1 MRKTGFLL
9 TALLAGALGGVIAV
23 GTSVYAARN
32 GSGTYTLPSG
42 NPVSSGATI
51 SSTWANNTLSDI
63 ADEITNSVA
72 RDGQSSMSGNLQM
85 GTNRITGL
93 ATGTAR
99 TDAPT
104 AAQVQDSSLTYLTSV
119 SGTNTITATAAVSM
133 SAYAT
138 GQKFHFLPA
147 NTNTGATTINANSIG
162 AKNIYFNGAAL
173 VGGELKQNVPATI
186 VYDGTQFNL
195 VSPIYTSALT
205 ADSSPESNADYVTT
219 YDNSATAHKKVL
231 LGVAASPTLGTEQAT
246 TSGTAINFTGIPAWA
261 KRVTVNFVGV
271 STNGTA
277 DLLIQIGPSGG
288 IETSGYAS
296 TATSFVSGTA
306 TVVNGAS
313 DGFIVAANVGS
324 GSAFRGAVT
333 LNLEDSSDNTWT
345 MTGSLA
351 QINALDIASG
361 SKALAGAISKLTITT
376 DGGTNTFDA
385 GAINI
390 SWE

>member
-1 MRKTGFLL
+1 MRKTAFLL
-9 TALLAGALGGVIAV
+9 SAILAGLVGGIA
-23 GTSVYAARN
+23 GTGTMSIAARN
-32 GSGTYTLPSG
+32 GSGTYSLPSG
-42 NPVSSGATI
+42 NPVSSGSTI

-63 ADEITNSVA
+63 ATALTDSVA
-72 RDGQSSMSGNLQM
+72 RDGQSPATANLPM
-85 GTNRITGL
+85 GGFRHTNVDD
-93 ATGTAR
+93 AAAR
-99 TDAPT
+99 TDYAR
-104 AAQVQDSSLTYLTSV
+104 ADQVQDSTLTYLTSV
-119 SGTNTITATAAVSM
+119 AGTNTITGTGAVSM
-133 SAYAT
+133 SAYAA
-138 GQKFHFLPA
+138 GQKFHFIPA
-147 NTNTGATTINANSIG
+147 NTTTGAATININSIG
-162 AKNIYFNGAAL
+162 AKNIYYNGAAL

-246 TSGTAINFTGIPAWA
+246 TSGTAINFTGIPTWA

-288 IETSGYAS
+288 IETSAYTS
-296 TATSFVSGTA
+296 VATSFVSGTA

-313 DGFIVAANVGS
+313 DGLIVAANVGA

-351 QINALDIASG
+351 QSNGLDIASG

-385 GAINI
+385 GAVNI